1 MSVADPPRA
10 DTSGRGAAFS
20 GASGGEDLKVVEPL
34 IFERSHPERR
44 AVRFPQPSDVARD
57 RASRQPELPASVLR
71 STAPRLPEVSELELL
86 RHFNRLA
93 RLNQAID
100 LNFYPLGS
108 CTMKYNPKVNEWAAR
123 RRGFAQSHP
132 LDPEALSQG
141 SLELMWL
148 LAELLKEIS
157 GFGAVSLQPAA
168 GAHGELTGML
178 MARAFHRDRGEGDQ
192 RRKVLIPDSAHGTNP
207 ATATMVGYE
216 TVTIRSNERGGI
228 DLDALR
234 AALGPDVAALMI
246 TNPST
251 LGIFEDQIDQVIGA
265 VKEAGAIAYM
275 DGANLNAILGRF
287 RPGQAGFDV
296 MHFNLH
302 KTFSTPH
309 GGGGPGAGPVG
320 VSERL
325 EPYLPA
331 PLPALLEGD
340 PDEVR
345 RNAWAGRTTPG
356 VRFALDADRPQSI
369 GKVRSCYGNFG
380 MFVRAYTYI
389 RSNGDAGLRAVSDD
403 AVLAANYLRV
413 ALRDVYDLPY
423 DRISKHEVVF
433 SGRRQKREHGVSTL
447 DIAKAILDH
456 GIHPPT
462 IYFPLIVEEAL
473 MVEPTETESLE
484 TLDHFVDVMRDIAE
498 RAATDPESIKRAPTT
513 TPVGRLDE
521 AAAARRPDLRHT
533 FGEEAD
539 APEAP
544 MVPAAD
550 PQAAAPAGEVG
561 SETPT
566 A

>member
-1 MSVADPPRA
+1 MSLAEAARSNG
-10 DTSGRGAAFS
+10 SGRGSAFS
-20 GASGGEDLKVVEPL
+20 GATGGEELSVVEPL
-34 IFERSHPERR
+34 IFERSRAERR
-44 AVRFPQPSDVARD
+44 AVRFPNASAAARE
-57 RASRQPELPASVLR
+57 AGAGQPELPASVQR
-71 STAPRLPEVSELELL
+71 RRAPRLPEVSELEML

-93 RLNQAID
+93 HLNQAID

-123 RRGFAQSHP
+123 LPGLAESHP
-132 LDPEALSQG
+132 LDPGVLSQG

-178 MARAFHRDRGEGDQ
+178 MTRAYHRANGEGAQ
-192 RRKVLIPDSAHGTNP
+192 RTKVLVPDSAHGTNP
-207 ATATMVGYE
+207 ATASMVGYQ

-228 DLDALR
+228 DLEALR

-251 LGIFEDQIDQVIGA
+251 LGIFEDQIDQVVAA
-265 VKEAGAIAYM
+265 VREAGAISYM

-287 RPGQAGFDV
+287 RPGEAGFDV

-325 EPYLPA
+325 EPFLPSPMPVLA
-331 PLPALLEGD
+331 EGD
-340 PDEVR
+340 PAEVLA
-345 RNAWAGRTTPG
+345 NAWAGRSTEG
-356 VRFALDADRPQSI
+356 VRFALDDDRPRSI
-369 GKVRSCYGNFG
+369 GKVRSLYGNFG

-389 RSNGDAGLRAVSDD
+389 RSNGDAGLRTISED

-413 ALRDVYDLPY
+413 KLHDVYDLPY
-423 DRISKHEVVF
+423 DRLSKHEVVF
-433 SGRRQKREHGVSTL
+433 SGRRQKREHGVTTL

-484 TLDHFVDVMRDIAE
+484 TLDHFVGVMREVAE
-498 RAATDPESIKRAPTT
+498 LAASDPDAVRRAPTT

-521 AAAARRPDLRHT
+521 AAAARRPDLRHV
-533 FGEEAD
+533 FADDAVAD
-539 APEAP
+539 APGAEPVTDA
-544 MVPAAD
+544 
-550 PQAAAPAGEVG
+550 
-561 SETPT
+561 PT

>member
-1 MSVADPPRA
+1 MSVAEAPRSNA
-10 DTSGRGAAFS
+10 SGRGAAFS
-20 GASGGEDLKVVEPL
+20 GPNAGDELTVVEPL
-34 IFERSHPERR
+34 IFERSRAERR
-44 AVRFPQPSDVARD
+44 AVRFP
-57 RASRQPELPASVLR
+57 RASQRARAAGEGQPQLPASVLR
-71 STAPRLPEVSELELL
+71 AHAPRLPEVSELDML

-93 RLNQAID
+93 HLNMAID

-123 RRGFAQSHP
+123 LPGLAESHP
-132 LDPEALSQG
+132 LDPQALNQG

-157 GFGAVSLQPAA
+157 GFEAVSLQPAA

-178 MARAFHRDRGEGDQ
+178 MTRAYHGAHGEGEQ
-192 RRKVLIPDSAHGTNP
+192 RTKVLVPDSAHGTNP
-207 ATATMVGYE
+207 ATATMVGYQ

-228 DLDALR
+228 DLEALR
-234 AALGPDVAALMI
+234 SALGPDVAALMI

-251 LGIFEDQIDQVIGA
+251 LGIFEDQIGQVLAA
-265 VKEAGAIAYM
+265 VRKAGAIAYM

-287 RPGQAGFDV
+287 RPGQVGFDI

-320 VSERL
+320 VSERM
-325 EPYLPA
+325 EPFLPA
-331 PLPALLEGD
+331 PMPVLIDGD
-340 PDEVR
+340 AAEVR
-345 RNAWAGRTTPG
+345 ANAWAGRSTAG
-356 VRFALDADRPQSI
+356 ARFALDDARPQSI
-369 GKVRSCYGNFG
+369 GKVRSLYGNFG

-389 RSNGDAGLRAVSDD
+389 RSNGDAGLRTISED

-413 ALRDVYDLPY
+413 KLHDVYDLPY
-423 DRISKHEVVF
+423 DRLSKHEVVF
-433 SGRRQKREHGVSTL
+433 SGRRQKREHGVTTL

-456 GIHPPT
+456 GVHPPT

-484 TLDHFVDVMRDIAE
+484 TLDHFVDVMREIAE
-498 RAATDPESIKRAPTT
+498 LAASDPAAMKRAPVT

-521 AAAARRPDLRHT
+521 AAAARRPDLRYV
-533 FGEEAD
+533 FPDEAD
-539 APEAP
+539 VPDAPSTAPAREAP
-544 MVPAAD
+544 
-550 PQAAAPAGEVG
+550 
-561 SETPT
+561 TT
-566 A
+566 

>member
-1 MSVADPPRA
+1 MSVAEPPGRSDP
-10 DTSGRGAAFS
+10 SGRGAAFS
-20 GASGGEDLKVVEPL
+20 GATGGDELTVVEPL
-34 IFERSHPERR
+34 LFERSRPGRR
-44 AVRFPQPSDVARD
+44 GVRFPQPSSAAREAA
-57 RASRQPELPASVLR
+57 ASQPELPTSALR
-71 STAPRLPEVSELELL
+71 SSAPRLPEVSELELL

-93 RLNQAID
+93 HLNHAID
-100 LNFYPLGS
+100 LGFYPLGS
-108 CTMKYNPKVNEWAAR
+108 CTMKYNPKVNEWAAGLP
-123 RRGFAQSHP
+123 GFAESHP
-132 LDPEALSQG
+132 LDPPELAQG
-141 SLELMWL
+141 SLEVMWL

-157 GFGAVSLQPAA
+157 GFSAVSLQPAA

-178 MARAFHRDRGEGDQ
+178 MTRAYHRDRGEGE
-192 RRKVLIPDSAHGTNP
+192 RRTKVLVPDSAHGTNP
-207 ATATMVGYE
+207 ATATMVGYQ

-251 LGIFEDQIDQVIGA
+251 LGIFEDQIDQVVAA
-265 VKEAGAIAYM
+265 VHEAGAIAYM

-287 RPGQAGFDV
+287 RAGEAGFDV

-331 PLPALLEGD
+331 PMPVLVDGD
-340 PDEVR
+340 PDELR
-345 RNAWAGRTTPG
+345 ANAWAGRSTPG
-356 VRFALDADRPQSI
+356 ARFALDEDRPKSI

-389 RSNGDAGLRAVSDD
+389 RSNGDAGLRAVSED

-413 ALRDVYDLPY
+413 KLHDVYDLPY
-423 DRISKHEVVF
+423 DRLSKHEVVF
-433 SGRRQKREHGVSTL
+433 SGRRQKREHGVTTL
-447 DIAKAILDH
+447 DIAKAILDE

-462 IYFPLIVEEAL
+462 IYFPLIVEEAM

-484 TLDHFVDVMRDIAE
+484 TLDRFVDVMRDIAA

-521 AAAARRPDLRHT
+521 AAAARRPDLRHA
-533 FGEEAD
+533 FDDG
-539 APEAP
+539 
-544 MVPAAD
+544 AAEG
-550 PQAAAPAGEVG
+550 A
-561 SETPT
+561 
-566 A
+566 

>member
-1 MSVADPPRA
+1 MSVAEPPGRSDA
-10 DTSGRGAAFS
+10 SGRGAAFT
-20 GASGGEDLKVVEPL
+20 GAAGGEELSIVEPIL
-34 IFERSHPERR
+34 FDASRPGRR
-44 AVRFPQPSDVARD
+44 AVRFPRPSDTARAAAD
-57 RASRQPELPASVLR
+57 GQPPLPASVR
-71 STAPRLPEVSELELL
+71 RADRPRLPEVSELEML

-93 RLNQAID
+93 HLNHAID
-100 LNFYPLGS
+100 IGFYPLGS

-123 RRGFAQSHP
+123 LPGLAESHP
-132 LDPEALSQG
+132 LDPEPLSQG

-157 GFGAVSLQPAA
+157 GFPAISLQPAA

-178 MARAFHRDRGEGDQ
+178 MTRAYHRDRSEGD
-192 RRKVLIPDSAHGTNP
+192 RRTKVLVPDSAHGTNP

-228 DLDALR
+228 DLTALR

-251 LGIFEDQIDQVIGA
+251 LGIFEDQIDQVVAA
-265 VKEAGAIAYM
+265 VQEAGAIAYM

-287 RPGQAGFDV
+287 RPGEAGFDV

-331 PLPALLEGD
+331 PIPTLVEGD
-340 PDEVR
+340 PGEVL
-345 RNAWAGRTTPG
+345 RNAWAGRSTPG
-356 VRFALDADRPQSI
+356 IRFALDDDRPRSI

-389 RSNGDAGLRAVSDD
+389 RSNGSEGLHTISED
-403 AVLAANYLRV
+403 AVLAANYLRIR
-413 ALRDVYDLPY
+413 LHDVYDLPY
-423 DRISKHEVVF
+423 DRLSKHEVVF
-433 SGRRQKREHGVSTL
+433 SGRRQKREHGVTTL

-484 TLDHFVDVMRDIAE
+484 TLDRFVEVMRGIAE
-498 RAATDPESIKRAPTT
+498 QARTDPDALRRAPVT

-533 FGEEAD
+533 FAD
-539 APEAP
+539 ATDATDATAP
-544 MVPAAD
+544 P
-550 PQAAAPAGEVG
+550 GEPT
-561 SETPT
+561 ERAPT

>member
-1 MSVADPPRA
+1 MSVAEAPERQDA
-10 DTSGRGAAFS
+10 SGRGAAWS
-20 GASGGEDLKVVEPL
+20 GAAGGGELTIVEPL
-34 IFERSHPERR
+34 IFDRSRATRR
-44 AVRFPQPSDVARD
+44 GVRFPTPSVT
-57 RASRQPELPASVLR
+57 ASERGAGQPELPASALR
-71 STAPRLPEVSELELL
+71 RQPPRLPEVTELDML

-93 RLNQAID
+93 HLNQAID

-123 RRGFAQSHP
+123 LPGLAESHP

-157 GFGAVSLQPAA
+157 GFPAISLQPAA
-168 GAHGELTGML
+168 GAHGELTGLL
-178 MARAFHRDRGEGDQ
+178 MARAFHAANGEGGQ
-192 RRKVLIPDSAHGTNP
+192 RTKVLVPDSAHGTNP
-207 ATATMVGYE
+207 ATATMVGYQA
-216 TVTIRSNERGGI
+216 VTIRSNDRGGI
-228 DLDALR
+228 DLAALR

-251 LGIFEDQIDQVIGA
+251 LGIFEVQIDQVVAA
-265 VKEAGAIAYM
+265 VREAGAISYM

-287 RPGQAGFDV
+287 RPGEAGFDV

-320 VSERL
+320 VGERL
-325 EPYLPA
+325 EPFLPK
-331 PLPALLEGD
+331 PLPVLAEGD
-340 PDEVR
+340 ATELR
-345 RNAWAGRTTPG
+345 RNAWVGRSTPEA
-356 VRFALDADRPQSI
+356 RFALDADRPQSI

-389 RSNGDAGLRAVSDD
+389 RSNGDSGLRGISDD
-403 AVLAANYLRV
+403 AVLAANYLRMR
-413 ALRDVYDLPY
+413 LHDVYDLPY

-484 TLDHFVDVMRDIAE
+484 TLDHFVGVMREIAE
-498 RAATDPESIKRAPTT
+498 QAATDPDAIRRAPIT

-521 AAAARRPDLRHT
+521 AAAARRPDLRYP
-533 FGEEAD
+533 FGADNGAD
-539 APEAP
+539 APPGTPTPEAP
-544 MVPAAD
+544 
-550 PQAAAPAGEVG
+550 
-561 SETPT
+561 T

>member
-1 MSVADPPRA
+1 MSVEAPGRPDA
-10 DTSGRGAAFS
+10 SGRGAAFS
-20 GASGGEDLKVVEPL
+20 GAAGGDELKVVEPL
-34 IFERSHPERR
+34 IFERSRAERR
-44 AVRFPQPSDVARD
+44 AVRFPH
-57 RASRQPELPASVLR
+57 ASRAASEAGAGQPDLPASVLR
-71 STAPRLPEVSELELL
+71 AEAPRLPEVSELDML

-93 RLNQAID
+93 HLNQAID

-108 CTMKYNPKVNEWAAR
+108 CTMKYNPKVNEWAASLP
-123 RRGFAQSHP
+123 GLAESHP
-132 LDPEALSQG
+132 LDPGELSQG

-148 LAELLKEIS
+148 LAELLKEVS
-157 GFGAVSLQPAA
+157 GFGAISLQPAA
-168 GAHGELTGML
+168 GAHGELTGIL
-178 MARAFHRDRGEGDQ
+178 MARAYHRANGEGDQ
-192 RRKVLIPDSAHGTNP
+192 RTKVLVPDSAHGTNP
-207 ATATMVGYE
+207 ATATMAGYQ

-251 LGIFEDQIDQVIGA
+251 LGIFEDQIDQVVAA

-287 RPGQAGFDV
+287 RPGEAGFDI

-309 GGGGPGAGPVG
+309 GGGGPGAGPLG

-325 EPYLPA
+325 EPFLPR
-331 PLPALLEGD
+331 PMPILVEGD
-340 PDEVR
+340 PDQVR
-345 RNAWAGRTTPG
+345 ANAWAGRSTPG
-356 VRFALDADRPQSI
+356 ARFALDDDRPRSI
-369 GKVRSCYGNFG
+369 GKVRSLYGNFG

-389 RSNGDAGLRAVSDD
+389 RSNGDAGLRTISED

-413 ALRDVYDLPY
+413 KLHDVYDLPY
-423 DRISKHEVVF
+423 DRLSKHEVVF
-433 SGRRQKREHGVSTL
+433 SGRRQKREHGVTTL

-484 TLDHFVDVMRDIAE
+484 TLDYFVGVMREIARLAE
-498 RAATDPESIKRAPTT
+498 TDPETVKRAPTT

-521 AAAARRPDLRHT
+521 AAAARRPDLRYR
-533 FGEEAD
+533 FGEGAD
-539 APEAP
+539 APIEPSGTPPAEAP
-544 MVPAAD
+544 
-550 PQAAAPAGEVG
+550 
-561 SETPT
+561 T

>member
-1 MSVADPPRA
+1 MSVAERTAETDA
-10 DTSGRGAAFS
+10 SGRGAAF
-20 GASGGEDLKVVEPL
+20 ASPHGGEQLEIVQPL
-34 IFERSHPERR
+34 IFAASAPGRR
-44 AVRFPQPSDVARD
+44 GVRFPAPSEAARAAAAAQPDI
-57 RASRQPELPASVLR
+57 PAEQRR
-71 STAPRLPEVSELELL
+71 SSAPRLPEVSELDLL
-86 RHFNRLA
+86 RHFNRLSH
-93 RLNQAID
+93 LNHAID
-100 LNFYPLGS
+100 LGFYPLGS

-123 RRGFAQSHP
+123 LPGLAESHP
-132 LDPEALSQG
+132 LDPELLSQG

-148 LAELLKEIS
+148 LAEQLKQIS
-157 GFGAVSLQPAA
+157 GMAAVSLQPAA

-178 MARAFHRDRGEGDQ
+178 MTRAYHRSRGEGES
-192 RRKVLIPDSAHGTNP
+192 RTKVLVPDSAHGTNP
-207 ATATMVGYE
+207 ATATMVGYQ
-216 TVTIRSNERGGI
+216 TVTIPSNERGGI

-251 LGIFEDQIDQVIGA
+251 LGIFEDQIEQVVRA
-265 VKEAGAIAYM
+265 VHEAGAIAYM

-287 RPGQAGFDV
+287 RPGEAGFDV

-320 VSERL
+320 VSDRL
-325 EPYLPA
+325 EPFLPS
-331 PLPALLEGD
+331 PMPVLLDGD
-340 PDEVR
+340 AAEVLA
-345 RNAWAGRTTPG
+345 NARAGRSTPG
-356 VRFALDADRPQSI
+356 ARWALDANRPDSI

-389 RSNGDAGLRAVSDD
+389 RSNGSEGLRTISED

-413 ALRDVYDLPY
+413 RLHDVYELPY
-423 DRISKHEVVF
+423 DRLSKHEVVF
-433 SGRRQKREHGVSTL
+433 SGRRQKREHGVTTL

-484 TLDHFVDVMRDIAE
+484 TLDEFVSIMRGIAE
-498 RAATDPESIKRAPTT
+498 QARTDPEALKRAPTT

-521 AAAARRPDLRHT
+521 AAAARRPDLRYR
-533 FGEEAD
+533 FGDEAD
-539 APEAP
+539 ATAP
-544 MVPAAD
+544 SSV
-550 PQAAAPAGEVG
+550 
-561 SETPT
+561 TPT
-566 A
+566 PDAPTA

>member
-1 MSVADPPRA
+1 VSVAEAPDRRDA
-10 DTSGRGAAFS
+10 SGRGAAFS
-20 GASGGEDLKVVEPL
+20 GAAGGEELTVVEPL
-34 IFERSHPERR
+34 IFERSRATRR
-44 AVRFPQPSDVARD
+44 AVRFPSASAHALERAATQP
-57 RASRQPELPASVLR
+57 QLPASVLR
-71 STAPRLPEVSELELL
+71 RQAPRLPEVSELDML

-93 RLNQAID
+93 HLNHAID
-100 LNFYPLGS
+100 LGFYPLGS

-123 RRGFAQSHP
+123 LRGFAESHP
-132 LDPEALSQG
+132 LDPEAMSQG
-141 SLELMWL
+141 SLEIMWL

-157 GFGAVSLQPAA
+157 GFPAVSLQPAA
-168 GAHGELTGML
+168 GAHGELTGLL
-178 MARAFHRDRGEGDQ
+178 MARAYHRSKGEGET
-192 RRKVLIPDSAHGTNP
+192 RTKVLVPDSSHGTNP

-216 TVTIRSNERGGI
+216 AVTIRSNERGGI
-228 DLDALR
+228 DLEALR

-251 LGIFEDQIDQVIGA
+251 LGIFEDQIDQVVTA
-265 VKEAGAIAYM
+265 VRDAGAIAYM

-287 RPGQAGFDV
+287 RPGDAGFDV

-325 EPYLPA
+325 EPFLPA
-331 PLPALLEGD
+331 PMPVLADGD
-340 PDEVR
+340 AAEVR
-345 RNAWAGRTTPG
+345 RNAWAGRSTPG
-356 VRFALDADRPQSI
+356 VRFALDDDRPQSI

-389 RSNGDAGLRAVSDD
+389 RSNGDAGLRGISDD

-413 ALRDVYDLPY
+413 SLHDVYDLPY

-433 SGRRQKREHGVSTL
+433 SGRRQKREHGVTTL
-447 DIAKAILDH
+447 DIAKAILDQ

-484 TLDHFVDVMRDIAE
+484 TLDHFVGVMRDIAE
-498 RAATDPESIKRAPTT
+498 RAASDPDSIRRAPTT

-521 AAAARRPDLRHT
+521 AAAARRPDLRYT
-533 FGEEAD
+533 FAGG
-539 APEAP
+539 PSP
-544 MVPAAD
+544 
-550 PQAAAPAGEVG
+550 PQPPAAAP
-561 SETPT
+561 TPKVPT
-566 A
+566 T

>member
-1 MSVADPPRA
+1 
-10 DTSGRGAAFS
+10 
-20 GASGGEDLKVVEPL
+20 
-34 IFERSHPERR
+34 
-44 AVRFPQPSDVARD
+44 
-57 RASRQPELPASVLR
+57 
-71 STAPRLPEVSELELL
+71 VSELDML

-93 RLNQAID
+93 HLNHAID
-100 LNFYPLGS
+100 LGFYPLGS

-123 RRGFAQSHP
+123 LPGLAESHP
-132 LDPEALSQG
+132 LDPESLSQG

-148 LAELLKEIS
+148 LAELLKDIS
-157 GFGAVSLQPAA
+157 GFPAVSLQPAA

-178 MARAFHRDRGEGDQ
+178 MTRAYHRDRGEGD
-192 RRKVLIPDSAHGTNP
+192 RRTKVLVPDSAHGTNP

-228 DLDALR
+228 DLEALR
-234 AALGPDVAALMI
+234 SALGPDVAALMI

-251 LGIFEDQIDQVIGA
+251 LGIFEDQIDQVVA
-265 VKEAGAIAYM
+265 SVQEAGAIAYM

-287 RPGQAGFDV
+287 RPGEAGFDV

-320 VSERL
+320 VSARL

-331 PLPALLEGD
+331 PIPTLVEGAPA
-340 PDEVR
+340 EVLA
-345 RNAWAGRTTPG
+345 NAWAGRTTPG
-356 VRFALDADRPQSI
+356 ARFALDDERPKSI

-389 RSNGDAGLRAVSDD
+389 RSNGSDGLRTISED

-413 ALRDVYDLPY
+413 ALHDAYDLPY
-423 DRISKHEVVF
+423 DRLSKHEVVF
-433 SGRRQKREHGVSTL
+433 SGRRQKREHGVTTL

-484 TLDHFVDVMRDIAE
+484 TLDRFVDVMRGIADQA
-498 RAATDPESIKRAPTT
+498 RTDPEALKRAPTT

-521 AAAARRPDLRHT
+521 AAAARRPDLRHS
-533 FGEEAD
+533 FPD
-539 APEAP
+539 AE
-544 MVPAAD
+544 D
-550 PQAAAPAGEVG
+550 
-561 SETPT
+561 PT

>member
-1 MSVADPPRA
+1 MNVAEAPDRRDA
-10 DTSGRGAAFS
+10 SGRGAAFS
-20 GASGGEDLKVVEPL
+20 GAEGGGELTIVEPL
-34 IFERSHPERR
+34 IFERSRAERR
-44 AVRFPQPSDVARD
+44 AVRFPTASD
-57 RASRQPELPASVLR
+57 RARQRGTGQPELPASVLR
-71 STAPRLPEVSELELL
+71 ANAPRLPEVSELEML

-93 RLNQAID
+93 HLNHAID
-100 LNFYPLGS
+100 LGFYPLGS

-123 RRGFAQSHP
+123 LPGLAESHP
-132 LDPEALSQG
+132 LDPEPLSQG

-157 GFGAVSLQPAA
+157 GFRAVSLQPAA
-168 GAHGELTGML
+168 GAHGELTGLL
-178 MARAFHRDRGEGDQ
+178 MARAYHRANGEGDQ
-192 RRKVLIPDSAHGTNP
+192 RTRVLVPDSAHGTNP
-207 ATATMVGYE
+207 ATAAMVGYQAQ
-216 TVTIRSNERGGI
+216 TIPSNERGGI
-228 DLDALR
+228 DLEALR
-234 AALGPDVAALMI
+234 SALGPDVAALMI

-251 LGIFEDQIDQVIGA
+251 LGIFEDQIGQVVAA

-287 RPGQAGFDV
+287 RPGEAGFDV

-325 EPYLPA
+325 EPFLPA
-331 PLPALLEGD
+331 PIPTLVEGVPA
-340 PDEVR
+340 EVLA
-345 RNAWAGRTTPG
+345 NAWAGRSTPG
-356 VRFALDADRPQSI
+356 IRFALDDDRPSTI
-369 GKVRSCYGNFG
+369 GKVRSLYGNFG

-389 RSNGDAGLRAVSDD
+389 RSNGDAGLRTISED

-413 ALRDVYDLPY
+413 RLHDVYDLPY
-423 DRISKHEVVF
+423 DRLSKHEVVF
-433 SGRRQKREHGVSTL
+433 SGRRQKREHGVTTL

-484 TLDHFVDVMRDIAE
+484 TLDHFVGVMRGIAE
-498 RAATDPESIKRAPTT
+498 LAATDPDAIRRAPVT

-521 AAAARRPDLRHT
+521 AAAARRPDLRYA
-533 FGEEAD
+533 FPGDADAD
-539 APEAP
+539 APGAAPTPEAP
-544 MVPAAD
+544 
-550 PQAAAPAGEVG
+550 
-561 SETPT
+561 T

>member
-1 MSVADPPRA
+1 MSVAEATRSDP
-10 DTSGRGAAFS
+10 SGRGAAFS
-20 GASGGEDLKVVEPL
+20 GAEGGDELTVVEPL
-34 IFERSHPERR
+34 IFEASRPERR
-44 AVRFPQPSDVARD
+44 AVRFPPASAAARE
-57 RASRQPELPASVLR
+57 AAAAQPELPASVR
-71 STAPRLPEVSELELL
+71 RESAPRLPEVSELDLL

-93 RLNQAID
+93 HLNHAID
-100 LNFYPLGS
+100 LGFYPLGS

-123 RRGFAQSHP
+123 LPGLADSHP
-132 LDPEALSQG
+132 LDPEAMSQG

-157 GFGAVSLQPAA
+157 GFPAVSLQPAA

-178 MARAFHRDRGEGDQ
+178 MTRAYHRDRGEGEQ
-192 RRKVLIPDSAHGTNP
+192 RTKVLVPDSSHGTNP

-216 TVTIRSNERGGI
+216 AVTIPSNARGGI
-228 DLDALR
+228 DLEALR

-251 LGIFEDQIDQVIGA
+251 LGIFEDQIDQVLAA
-265 VKEAGAIAYM
+265 VREAGAIAYM

-287 RPGQAGFDV
+287 RPGEAGFDV

-325 EPYLPA
+325 EPYLPS
-331 PLPALLEGD
+331 PMPVLVEGD
-340 PDEVR
+340 PDAVR
-345 RNAWAGRTTPG
+345 ANAWAGRSTVG
-356 VRFALDADRPQSI
+356 ARFALDADRPRSI

-389 RSNGDAGLRAVSDD
+389 RSNGGDGLRTISDD

-413 ALRDVYDLPY
+413 RLADAYDLPF
-423 DRISKHEVVF
+423 DRVCKHEVVF
-433 SGRRQKREHGVSTL
+433 SGRRQKREHGISTL
-447 DIAKAILDH
+447 DMAKAILDH

-473 MVEPTETESLE
+473 MIEPTETESLE
-484 TLDHFVDVMRDIAE
+484 TLDRFVEVMHGIAE
-498 RAATDPESIKRAPTT
+498 TAATDPEAIKRAPAT

-521 AAAARRPDLRHT
+521 AAAARRPDLRHA
-533 FGEEAD
+533 FPD
-539 APEAP
+539 PEH
-544 MVPAAD
+544 
-550 PQAAAPAGEVG
+550 AGPRQEPP
-561 SETPT
+561 S
-566 A
+566 

>member
-1 MSVADPPRA
+1 
-10 DTSGRGAAFS
+10 
-20 GASGGEDLKVVEPL
+20 
-34 IFERSHPERR
+34 
-44 AVRFPQPSDVARD
+44 
-57 RASRQPELPASVLR
+57 
-71 STAPRLPEVSELELL
+71 VSELELL
-86 RHFNRLA
+86 RHYNRLA
-93 RLNQAID
+93 HLNQAID

-123 RRGFAQSHP
+123 LPGLADSHP

-157 GFGAVSLQPAA
+157 GFEAVSLQPAA

-178 MARAFHRDRGEGDQ
+178 MTRAYHRDHGEAEQ
-192 RRKVLIPDSAHGTNP
+192 RTKVLVPDSAHGTNP
-207 ATATMVGYE
+207 ATATMVGYQ

-228 DLDALR
+228 DLGALR
-234 AALGPDVAALMI
+234 EALGPDVAALMI

-251 LGIFEDQIDQVIGA
+251 LGIFEDQIDQVLAA
-265 VKEAGAIAYM
+265 VHEAGAIAYM

-287 RPGQAGFDV
+287 RPGEAGFDV

-320 VSERL
+320 VGERL
-325 EPYLPA
+325 APYLPTPMPVLA
-331 PLPALLEGD
+331 AGD
-340 PDEVR
+340 AAEVR
-345 RNAWAGRTTPG
+345 ANARVGRSTDG
-356 VRFALDADRPQSI
+356 ARFALEWDRPKSI

-389 RSNGDAGLRAVSDD
+389 RSNGSDGLRTISED

-413 ALRDVYDLPY
+413 KLHDVYDLPY
-423 DRISKHEVVF
+423 DRLSKHEVVF
-433 SGRRQKREHGVSTL
+433 SGRRQKREHGVTTL

-462 IYFPLIVEEAL
+462 VYFPLIVEEAL
-473 MVEPTETESLE
+473 MVEPTETETLE
-484 TLDHFVDVMRDIAE
+484 TLDNFVDVMREIAE
-498 RAATDPESIKRAPTT
+498 TAATDPDAIRRAPVT

-521 AAAARRPDLRHT
+521 ATAARRPDLRHR

-539 APEAP
+539 APTAP
-544 MVPAAD
+544 SSD
-550 PQAAAPAGEVG
+550 PTPKA
-561 SETPT
+561 PT

>member
-1 MSVADPPRA
+1 MQ
-10 DTSGRGAAFS
+10 
-20 GASGGEDLKVVEPL
+20 VVEEL
-34 IFERSHPERR
+34 IFERSKPGRR
-44 AVRFPQPSDVARD
+44 AVRFPVPSDAARQ
-57 RASRQPELPASVLR
+57 RAAGQPELPASVR
-71 STAPRLPEVSELELL
+71 RTEAPRLPEVSELEML

-93 RLNQAID
+93 HLNQAID

-123 RRGFAQSHP
+123 LPGFTDSHP
-132 LDPEALSQG
+132 LDPAALSQG

-157 GFGAVSLQPAA
+157 GFPALTLQPAA

-178 MARAFHRDRGEGDQ
+178 MTRAYHRANGEAEQ
-192 RRKVLIPDSAHGTNP
+192 RTKVLVPDSAHGTNP
-207 ATATMVGYE
+207 ATASMVGYQ
-216 TVTIRSNERGGI
+216 TVTIPSNARGGI
-228 DLDALR
+228 DLEALR
-234 AALGPDVAALMI
+234 DALGPDVAALMI

-251 LGIFEDQIDQVIGA
+251 LGIFEDQIDQVVAA
-265 VKEAGAIAYM
+265 VHEAGAIAYM

-287 RPGQAGFDV
+287 RPGHAGFDV

-309 GGGGPGAGPVG
+309 GGGGPGSGPVG
-320 VSERL
+320 VSARL
-325 EPYLPA
+325 EPFLPA
-331 PLPALLEGD
+331 PMPVLLEGD

-345 RNAWAGRTTPG
+345 ANAWAGRSTAG
-356 VRFALDADRPQSI
+356 ARFGLDEDRPQSI
-369 GKVRSCYGNFG
+369 GKVRTHYGNFG

-389 RSNGDAGLRAVSDD
+389 RSNGGDGLRTVSED

-413 ALRDVYDLPY
+413 RLADAYDLPY
-423 DRISKHEVVF
+423 DRICKHEVVF
-433 SGRRQKREHGVSTL
+433 SGRRQKHQHGVATL

-473 MVEPTETESLE
+473 MIEPTETESVE
-484 TLDHFVDVMRDIAE
+484 TLDRFVDVMHEIAE
-498 RAATDPESIKRAPTT
+498 RAASDPDALHAAPVT

-521 AAAARRPDLRHT
+521 ATAARHPVLRYSFAPDDET
-533 FGEEAD
+533 
-539 APEAP
+539 
-544 MVPAAD
+544 
-550 PQAAAPAGEVG
+550 G
-561 SETPT
+561 SED